1 MNRKSS
7 LLYLSASLLLALP
20 FTYFYFLYT
29 NEYPQGSFER
39 MANFEADK
47 VFQTRLLITTIAN
60 ALEPCLPA
68 LRFAFQ
74 WAIPYPIGY
83 EVLLQLLNAL
93 FLTILLGIMP
103 LLLSCLNCRVN
114 NWICLLVMVPITWN
128 YLIINGYIDG
138 AGLYYPYDIPSMTF
152 FAGGVILFLQKKWLW
167 FYLIFILACLN
178 RETAC
183 FITLGGF
190 LLALQIG
197 KKSNL
202 VTIVLSNKRMLT
214 HVLAQAGIWLAI
226 RLLLSYAF
234 RNNPGEFFEK
244 PHSMFDFI
252 AKIWSGEA
260 HWAMNNPRLFLTLFA
275 GTWIIPLLYWKNLN
289 QSAKRLCVLGVVYL
303 LALVLRSNMMET
315 RVYNELNVI
324 VTICAICA
332 ISPKLSITKST

>member
-47 VFQTRLLITTIAN
+47 VFQTRLLITTLAN
-60 ALEPCLPA
+60 ALEPCLPG
-68 LRFAFQ
+68 LRFVFQ
-74 WAIPYPIGY
+74 WITPYPIGY
-83 EVLLQLLNAL
+83 EVLLQLLNVL
-93 FLTILLGIMP
+93 FLTLLLWIMP

-114 NWICLLVMVPITWN
+114 NWICLLVMLPITWN
-128 YLIINGYIDG
+128 YLMINGYFDG

-152 FAGGVILFLQKKWLW
+152 FAGGIILFLKRKWRW
-167 FYLIFILACLN
+167 FYPVFILACLN
-178 RETAC
+178 RESAC

-190 LLALQIG
+190 LITLQIE
-197 KKSNL
+197 KKSDFT
-202 VTIVLSNKRMLT
+202 TIIKSNRKM
-214 HVLAQAGIWLAI
+214 LAQVMAQASIWLAV
-226 RLLLSYAF
+226 RLILSYAF
-234 RNNPGEFFEK
+234 RNNPGQFFEK

-252 AKIWSGEA
+252 AKVWSGEA

-289 QSAKRLCVLGVVYL
+289 QSAKRLYTLGVVYL

-324 VTICAICA
+324 VAICAICA

>member
-7 LLYLSASLLLALP
+7 LLYLSASLLLALS

-60 ALEPCLPA
+60 ALEPGLPA

-83 EVLLQLLNAL
+83 EVLLQLLNTL
-93 FLTILLGIMP
+93 FLTLLLWIMP
-103 LLLSCLNCRVN
+103 LLLNCLNCRVN
-114 NWICLLVMVPITWN
+114 KWICLLVMVPITWN
-128 YLIINGYIDG
+128 YLIINGYFDG

-152 FAGGVILFLQKKWLW
+152 FAGGIILFLQKKWLW
-167 FYLIFILACLN
+167 FYPVFILACLN
-178 RETAC
+178 RESAC

-190 LLALQIG
+190 LLTLQIG
-197 KKSNL
+197 KKSNIE
-202 VTIVLSNKRMLT
+202 TFIKSNSRMLT
-214 HVLAQAGIWLAI
+214 QVIAQAGIWLAI
-226 RLLLSYAF
+226 RLILSYAF
-234 RNNPGEFFEK
+234 RDNPGEFFEK

-252 AKIWSGEA
+252 GKVWSGES

-275 GTWIIPLLYWKNLN
+275 GVWIVPLLYWRNLN
-289 QSAKRLCVLGVVYL
+289 QSGKRLFALGLVYL
-303 LALVLRSNMMET
+303 LALVFRSNMMET

-324 VTICAICA
+324 VAICTICA
-332 ISPKLSITKST
+332 ISPKLSSNVPI

>member
-128 YLIINGYIDG
+128 YLIINGYFDG

-178 RETAC
+178 RESAC

-214 HVLAQAGIWLAI
+214 HVLAQAGIWLANAFFFPTPSAI
-226 RLLLSYAF
+226 TPVSFLKNHIQCSILLQRYGAVRLI
-234 RNNPGEFFEK
+234 G
-244 PHSMFDFI
+244 
-252 AKIWSGEA
+252 
-260 HWAMNNPRLFLTLFA
+260 
-275 GTWIIPLLYWKNLN
+275 
-289 QSAKRLCVLGVVYL
+289 Q
-303 LALVLRSNMMET
+303 
-315 RVYNELNVI
+315 
-324 VTICAICA
+324 
-332 ISPKLSITKST
+332 

>member
-7 LLYLSASLLLALP
+7 LLYLSASLLLALS

-60 ALEPCLPA
+60 ALEPFLPA
-68 LRFAFQ
+68 IRFAFQ

-83 EVLLQLLNAL
+83 EVLLQLLNTL
-93 FLTILLGIMP
+93 FLTLLLWIMP
-103 LLLSCLNCRVN
+103 LLLNCLNCRVN
-114 NWICLLVMVPITWN
+114 KWFCLLVMVPISWN
-128 YLIINGYIDG
+128 YLMINGYFDG

-152 FAGGVILFLQKKWLW
+152 FAGGTILFLQKKWRW
-167 FYLIFILACLN
+167 FYTVFILACLN
-178 RETAC
+178 RESAC

-190 LLALQIG
+190 LLTLQIG

-202 VTIVLSNKRMLT
+202 ETFIKSNSKMLT
-214 HVLAQAGIWLAI
+214 QVIAQAAIWLAI
-226 RLLLSYAF
+226 RLILSYAF

-252 AKIWSGEA
+252 AKVWSGEA

-275 GTWIIPLLYWKNLN
+275 GVWIFPLLYWRNLN
-289 QSAKRLCVLGVVYL
+289 QSAKRLYALGLVYL
-303 LALVLRSNMMET
+303 LALALRSNMMET

-324 VTICAICA
+324 VAICTICAIN
-332 ISPKLSITKST
+332 PKLSTAKPT

>member
-7 LLYLSASLLLALP
+7 LLYLSASLLLALS

-68 LRFAFQ
+68 LRFTFQ

-83 EVLLQLLNAL
+83 EVLLQLLNTL
-93 FLTILLGIMP
+93 FLTLLLWIMP
-103 LLLSCLNCRVN
+103 LLLNCLNCRVN
-114 NWICLLVMVPITWN
+114 KWICLLVMVPITWN
-128 YLIINGYIDG
+128 YLIINGYFDG

-152 FAGGVILFLQKKWLW
+152 FTGGIILFLQKKWLW
-167 FYLIFILACLN
+167 FYPVFILACLN
-178 RETAC
+178 RESAC

-190 LLALQIG
+190 LLTLQIG

-202 VTIVLSNKRMLT
+202 STIIKSNKRMLT
-214 HVLAQAGIWLAI
+214 QVITQAGIWLAL
-226 RLLLSYAF
+226 RLVLSYAF
-234 RNNPGEFFEK
+234 RDNPGEFFEK

-252 AKIWSGEA
+252 GKVWIGES

-275 GTWIIPLLYWKNLN
+275 GVWIVPLLYWRNLN
-289 QSAKRLCVLGVVYL
+289 QSGKRLFALGLVYL
-303 LALVLRSNMMET
+303 LALFFRSNMMET

-324 VTICAICA
+324 VAICTICA
-332 ISPKLSITKST
+332 ISPKLSSNVPI